1 MEGAKSFVSF
11 AIQNSREYE
20 MIVCPCKQCQLNKRL
35 RPQQIYNHLTGGT
48 RILSGYTEWVL
59 HGENVDVST
68 IQGSSST
75 RSAADTPSMQDESRT
90 MHAML
95 ADIFDMHE
103 VRNDCISQ
111 MELQSD
117 VVNAVHEEVDNKNAR
132 KFYSLL
138 KEAEKPLHEKTK
150 YSKLDAIIHLCYLKC
165 IGGISN
171 KIFTSQL
178 EFLNQLLPIDSEAM
192 PTNVYEVKRFL
203 KDLGIGYEKIP
214 VYINNYMLF

>member
-1 MEGAKSFVSF
+1 
-11 AIQNSREYE
+11 
-20 MIVCPCKQCQLNKRL
+20 MIVCPCKQCRLNKRL

-59 HGENVDVST
+59 HGENVDVSA

-75 RSAADTPSMQDESRT
+75 RSATDTPSMQDESRT

-95 ADIFDMHE
+95 ADISAFSACMLTVD
-103 VRNDCISQ
+103 
-111 MELQSD
+111 
-117 VVNAVHEEVDNKNAR
+117 AVHEEVDNKNAK

-150 YSKLDAIIHLCYLKC
+150 HSKLYAIIHLCHLKC

-171 KIFTSQL
+171 KIFASQL

-192 PTNVYEVKRFL
+192 PTNVYEAKRFL
-203 KDLGIGYEKIP
+203 KDLGFGYEKIS
-214 VYINNYMLF
+214 VYINNYMLFWKDNAALDFYKFCDKSK